1 MRRFHGIILS
11 LVLLGL
17 FFAPVYAVN
26 SVIAQGGD
34 TDAVTITAAGNQ
46 SYLLGQEIQLSGINM
61 ESDTVYLFITG
72 PDLAPEGAPLHNP
85 HVSVYGGGWTTI
97 GVLPDN
103 TWEYTWQTAGL
114 NLDAGTYMVYA
125 VPNPR
130 AKTNLGES
138 SYGSLSVTLNIPSVT
153 ASVSHP
159 IIIAG
164 QPISVSGVVQGNPL
178 PGVAVWIM
186 GENFT
191 SVSAGRVNENGTYE
205 YEIQEATTSQMTA
218 GQVLRRRPAP

>member
-46 SYLLGQEIQLSGINM
+46 SYLLGQEIQLFGINR
-61 ESDTVYLFITG
+61 ESETVYLFITG

-103 TWEYTWQTAGL
+103 TWESRGRPLVSISMPGPTWS
-114 NLDAGTYMVYA
+114 M
-125 VPNPR
+125 R
-130 AKTNLGES
+130 S
-138 SYGSLSVTLNIPSVT
+138 RIP
-153 ASVSHP
+153 
-159 IIIAG
+159 G
-164 QPISVSGVVQGNPL
+164 QKRILANHR
-178 PGVAVWIM
+178 M
-186 GENFT
+186 D
-191 SVSAGRVNENGTYE
+191 RY
-205 YEIQEATTSQMTA
+205 
-218 GQVLRRRPAP
+218 R